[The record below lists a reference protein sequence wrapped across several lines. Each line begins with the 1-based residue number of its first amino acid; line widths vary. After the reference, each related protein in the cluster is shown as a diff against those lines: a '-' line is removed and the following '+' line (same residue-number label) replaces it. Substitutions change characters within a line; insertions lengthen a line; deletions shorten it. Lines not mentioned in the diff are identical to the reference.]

1 MKILAVD
8 IGAGTQDIMVYDDE
22 EGFENAYKLVLPS
35 PTRFFAEEVR
45 RAEQDL
51 VIFGETIGGGPF
63 SRAVLEHLKKYKVYA
78 TERAARTLR
87 DDLAVVRGYG
97 VEIISEDEVADK
109 VVSLT
114 EKETKKGKKGKA
126 KPLRISEFNPELLPL
141 LASFGVDTSF
151 DAVAVAVQDHGV
163 APPGVSDRENRFR
176 IIAEKVG
183 SGAGREAG
191 GGEGRGE
198 GREAG
203 REAGG
208 GGGAEAEIES
218 FAYLDAVPDNLSRMK
233 SVFQSV
239 KSWHKGPVLLMD
251 TGPAAV
257 LGSLEDERVK
267 GVVKEKKSLI
277 CVNVGNA
284 HTIAM
289 SLSGSGNGSGSENG
303 SGSGSGS
310 RITGIFE
317 HHTRLLARQKLSY
330 YLKKLSDGS
339 LTFEEVFA
347 DGGHG
352 ALTIGTGK
360 GKTKPEIIS
369 LTGPRREKMRGLG
382 FFSAPAGDMMMTG
395 AVGLVKAVLKRL

>member
-141 LASFGVDTSF
+141 L
-151 DAVAVAVQDHGV
+151 VAVAVQDHGV

-191 GGEGRGE
+191 R
-198 GREAG
+198 
-203 REAGG
+203 

-352 ALTIGTGK
+352 ALTIGKGK